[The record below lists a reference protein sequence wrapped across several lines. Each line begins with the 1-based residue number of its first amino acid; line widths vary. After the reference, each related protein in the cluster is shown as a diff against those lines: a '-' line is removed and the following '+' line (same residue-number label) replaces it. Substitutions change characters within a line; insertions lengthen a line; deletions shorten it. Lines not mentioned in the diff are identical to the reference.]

1 MVNFLSRPGIFLMGS
16 KWRLTV
22 FGGIAAMIA
31 SMTAQKVMTDK
42 VFWKLVRREIEE
54 EEEIVHQLS
63 QQHVKQTLE
72 RKKTA

>member
-1 MVNFLSRPGIFLMGS
+1 
-16 KWRLTV
+16 
-22 FGGIAAMIA
+22 MIA

-42 VFWKLVRREIEE
+42 VFWKLVRKEIEE

-72 RKKTA
+72 SKKTT

>member
-1 MVNFLSRPGIFLMGS
+1 MGS
-16 KWRLTV
+16 KWRFTV
-22 FGGIAAMIA
+22 FAGLAAMIA

-72 RKKTA
+72 RKETT

>member
-1 MVNFLSRPGIFLMGS
+1 
-16 KWRLTV
+16 
-22 FGGIAAMIA
+22 MIA